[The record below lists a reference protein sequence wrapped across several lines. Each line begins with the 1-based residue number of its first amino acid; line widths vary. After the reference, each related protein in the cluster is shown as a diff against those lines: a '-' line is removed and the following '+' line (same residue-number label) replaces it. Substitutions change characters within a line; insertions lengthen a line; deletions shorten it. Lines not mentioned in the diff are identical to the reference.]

1 MATVTYQCPD
11 DPDGCPRTTSPGF
24 CAVHPAAELEAVRA
38 TAFADAPADRPEAG
52 RPPVTVETP
61 LPQEQLHLRFLDRVV
76 PIPALGMR
84 LGRECGPLADLPG
97 MAELTQV
104 SRQHATLYP
113 LNGHLYV
120 RDDDSTNHTYVD
132 GRMVVTPQRL
142 RAGQVLRLGQ
152 DVELRVE
159 AAGFDEFG
167 LPL

>member
-11 DPDGCPRTTSPGF
+11 DPDGCPRATSPGF

-38 TAFADAPADRPEAG
+38 TAFADEPAPAPAG
-52 RPPVTVETP
+52 VRTGVPVVT
-61 LPQEQLHLRFLDRVV
+61 EQLNLRFRDRVV
-76 PIPALGMR
+76 PVPATGMEI
-84 LGRECGPLADLPG
+84 GRECGPLADLPG

-104 SRQHATLYP
+104 SRHHATLYP

-120 RDDDSTNHTYVD
+120 KDNDSTNHTYVD
-132 GRMVVTPQRL
+132 GRMVKTTRRL
-142 RAGQVLRLGQ
+142 QAGQVLRLGL

-159 AAGFDEFG
+159 AAAFDEFG

>member
-1 MATVTYQCPD
+1 MATVTYRCPD
-11 DPDGCPRTTSPGF
+11 DPDGCPRVSSPGF
-24 CAVHPAAELEAVRA
+24 CATHPAAELEAVRS
-38 TAFADAPADRPEAG
+38 TAFADAAPDASGAQRTSVAVEAPVPA
-52 RPPVTVETP
+52 
-61 LPQEQLHLRFLDRVV
+61 EQLALRFRDRVV
-76 PIPALGMR
+76 PVPAIGMKI
-84 LGRECGPLADLPG
+84 GRECGPLADLPG

-132 GRMVVTPQRL
+132 GRKVVTPQRL
-142 RAGQVLRLGQ
+142 RAGQVLRLGL

-159 AAGFDEFG
+159 AVAFDEFG